1 MEKKTSFGIK
11 LLALITV
18 LAMSWGLTNVILYL
32 AALCFAVTFSLKIA
46 TGVWLLLFLLSAFF
60 RPTIRKK

>member
-18 LAMSWGLTNVILYL
+18 LAMSWGLTSAILYL
-32 AALCFAVTFSLKIA
+32 AALCFTVAFSLKIA
-46 TGVWLLLFLLSAFF
+46 TGIWLLLFLLSAFF
-60 RPTIRKK
+60 RPAIRKK

>member
-1 MEKKTSFGIK
+1 MKKKTSFGIK

-18 LAMSWGLTNVILYL
+18 LAMSWGLTSAILYL
-32 AALCFAVTFSLKIA
+32 AALCFTVAFSLKIA
-46 TGVWLLLFLLSAFF
+46 TGVWLLLILFSAYF

>member
-1 MEKKTSFGIK
+1 MKNKTSFGIK

-18 LAMSWGLTNVILYL
+18 LAISWGLTCAILYL
-32 AALCFAVTFSLKIA
+32 AALCFTVAFSLKIA

-60 RPTIRKK
+60 RPTIRMK

>member
-18 LAMSWGLTNVILYL
+18 LAISWGLTSVILYL
-32 AALCFAVTFSLKIA
+32 AAICFAVTFSLKIA
-46 TGVWLLLFLLSAFF
+46 TGVWLLLFLLSVFF